1 MREQTIQSI
10 LDEKI
15 IVIVRGVE
23 REKLIPMAEAM
34 YAGGIRLLELT
45 YDAKGDPSDEEMAD
59 RIGMLAKHFE
69 GRMLIGAGTVLTE
82 KQVALTKAAG
92 GRFIISPDAAPEVIR
107 ATREAGMVSIPGCL
121 TPTEMQAAH
130 KAGADF
136 IKLFP
141 SDRFGPSYFKAVKAP
156 LSHLRLLAVGGVNT
170 ENLADYQA
178 AGAAGFGMA
187 SNILDRKAIA
197 EDRFEVLTEKAKKY
211 VSLVK

>member
-1 MREQTIQSI
+1 MRETTISKI
-10 LDEKI
+10 KEEKI
-15 IVIVRGVE
+15 IVIVRGVA

-34 YAGGIRLLELT
+34 YEGGIRLMEVT
-45 YDAKGDPSDEEMAD
+45 YNANGDPADEEIAD
-59 RIGMLAKHFE
+59 RIAMLTKHFE

-107 ATREAGMVSIPGCL
+107 ATRAAGLVSIPGCL
-121 TPTEMQAAH
+121 TPSEMQTAH

-141 SDRFGPSYFKAVKAP
+141 SDAFGPAYFKAVKAP
-156 LSHLRLLAVGGVNT
+156 LSHLDILAVGGVST

-197 EDRFEVLTEKAKKY
+197 AGDWKVIAEKARKY
-211 VSLVK
+211 VELVK